1 MTLFISN
8 KRRAGVLRLAVLAC
22 AAMIAGAPG
31 DVWAA
36 DAEAPPPAAAS
47 LKDAGD
53 KVCRA
58 FGPGYTAVGTTGLC
72 AKVGGGIL
80 VYAGKEFTD
89 RDIVMIGQRIPT
101 LFGTGAGAP
110 IVYYHKDDV
119 SNETKNSSAGAFV
132 FAQMML
138 QTRREDVGLL
148 RAFVRIAADAR
159 TNYADDGDV
168 SVDLRKIEDSYYY
181 GALDE
186 GWVQWNGLKIGVQ
199 PSMFGFNRLP
209 NVVTPGYTSIV
220 NTLSASYTLG
230 LSRNASLSVAFED
243 PERRS
248 MGDGILARPSRGDF
262 PDIVAMARIATPS
275 TLYHFSGAIH
285 RVDDHVMKD
294 FIGGEEQSVWGW
306 AVSAGLQSRIK
317 WEDLI
322 GTTGAGVYGRLGL
335 TAAYASGAPGYL
347 GIPFFAPD
355 YIAGGDGMIYNS
367 KGWSA
372 LASYEH
378 MLAPRVK
385 LALTASYFS
394 VSMHSDGEPVFPDV
408 DPNVDPLPGLSFEV
422 DVRGAVLQAGIEY
435 MPWPDLV
442 LGIEGG
448 YTTTEA
454 KGKYVGVGGDK
465 ASVGFPHVGVYL
477 RKSF

>member
-8 KRRAGVLRLAVLAC
+8 KPGAGALCMALLAC
-22 AAMIAGAPG
+22 ATALAGMTG
-31 DVWAA
+31 DVRAA
-36 DAEAPPPAAAS
+36 DGEEPPPATAS

-53 KVCRA
+53 NVCRA

-72 AKVGGGIL
+72 ARVGGGLL

-89 RDIVMIGQRIPT
+89 RDIVMVGQRIPT
-101 LFGTGAGAP
+101 LFNNGAGAP

-119 SNETKNSSAGAFV
+119 SNETKNPSAGAFV

-138 QTRREDVGLL
+138 QARQADLGLL

-168 SVDLRKIEDSYYY
+168 TVDLRKIENSYYY

-230 LSRNASLSVAFED
+230 FSRNASLSIALED

-248 MGDGILARPSRGDF
+248 MGDGILARPFRGDV

-275 TLYHFSGAIH
+275 ALFHMSGAIH

-294 FIGGEEQSVWGW
+294 FIGGDEQSVWGW
-306 AVSAGLQSRIK
+306 AWSLGLQSRIK
-317 WEDLI
+317 WEELI
-322 GTTGAGVYGRLGL
+322 GANGAGVFGRLGV
-335 TAAYASGAPGYL
+335 TVAYASGAPGYL

-355 YIAGGDGMIYNS
+355 YIASGDGMTYNS

-385 LALTASYFS
+385 LSLTASYFS
-394 VSMHSDGEPVFPDV
+394 VSMHSDGEPVIPDL
-408 DPNVDPLPGLSFEV
+408 DPNIDPLPGLEFEV
-422 DVRGAVLQAGIEY
+422 DVRGAVLQAGLEY
-435 MPWPDLV
+435 MPRPDLV

-465 ASVGFPHVGVYL
+465 ASVGFPHIGVYL

>member
-8 KRRAGVLRLAVLAC
+8 TFRAGVIGLAVLAC
-22 AAMIAGAPG
+22 AAALLGTAGK
-31 DVWAA
+31 VWAA
-36 DAEAPPPAAAS
+36 DGEQPPSAAAS
-47 LKDAGD
+47 LKDSGD
-53 KVCRA
+53 KLCKA

-72 AKVGGGIL
+72 ARVGGGIL
-80 VYAGKEFTD
+80 VYASKEFTD
-89 RDIVMIGQRIPT
+89 RDIEMVGQRIPT
-101 LFGTGAGAP
+101 LFNNSAGAP
-110 IVYYHKDDV
+110 IVFYQKDDV
-119 SNETKNSSAGAFV
+119 SEETRHPGAGAFV

-138 QTRREDVGLL
+138 QAQRADVGLL

-159 TNYADDGDV
+159 TNYDDDGDV
-168 SVDLRKIEDSYYY
+168 TVDLRQIENSYYY

-220 NTLSASYTLG
+220 NTLSASYTIG
-230 LSRNASLSVAFED
+230 FSRNASLSVAVED

-248 MGDGILARPSRGDF
+248 MGDGILARPFRGDV

-294 FIGGEEQSVWGW
+294 FIGGDEQSVWGW
-306 AVSAGLQSRIK
+306 AWSIGLQSRIK

-322 GTTGAGVYGRLGL
+322 GAEGAGVYGRLGL

-355 YIAGGDGMIYNS
+355 YIAGGDGTIYNS

-385 LALTASYFS
+385 LSLTASYFS
-394 VSMHSDGEPVFPDV
+394 VSMHSDGEPVIPDL
-408 DPNVDPLPGLSFEV
+408 DPNIDALPGLEFEV
-422 DVRGAVLQAGIEY
+422 DVRGAVLQAGLEY
-435 MPWPDLV
+435 MPRPGLV

-454 KGKYVGVGGDK
+454 KGRYMGFGADGVR
-465 ASVGFPHVGVYL
+465 VGFPHVGVYL